1 MKLIGSKVERE
12 FREELVNSNI
22 SINSK
27 ANVINRVL
35 ESAGYD
41 VSNSYV
47 LNYIPEQTEDI
58 FVLLISGSFILN
70 VEIDK
75 FDSQEEPT
83 FERIELNEYLH
94 GLSNIHQIQIAV
106 ALDLVKT

>member
-22 SINSK
+22 SINTK
-27 ANVINRVL
+27 ANNINRVL

-41 VSNSYV
+41 VSKSYV
-47 LNYIPEQTEDI
+47 LSHIPEQTEEM

-75 FDSQEEPT
+75 FDSQVEPI
-83 FERIELNEYLH
+83 FERIELNDYLH
-94 GLSNIHQIQIAV
+94 GLSKINQIQIAV